1 MNNNHLIIM
10 AGGVGSRFWPMST
23 PEVPKQFIDVLGV
36 GKSLLQLTV
45 ERFSGVIPADHV
57 WVVTSKDYKELVK
70 AQVPGIR
77 DEQVLLEPCRRNT
90 APCIAYVT
98 CKIKK
103 KYPGANLVFSPADHL
118 VLDTGKFRE
127 VITRG
132 LEFTASSNAIVTLG
146 MEPDRPETGYGYIK
160 GEGNRNVAIRKV
172 QAFKEKPELA
182 VAKRSLA
189 DGGYYWNSGIF
200 LWNENT
206 VISEF
211 EQHAPDLAAKFSGLS
226 DVYFT
231 CREQEV
237 IDREFFDC
245 RNISIDYAIMEK
257 SANTYVYP
265 ASFGWSDL
273 GTWGSLYTLLD
284 KDREGNAVIGN
295 AVKLVDCKNCVVHT
309 PGERKVV
316 VQGLEGYIVAEHGDT
331 LLVCKKEMEQQIKE
345 WQI

>member
-1 MNNNHLIIM
+1 M
-10 AGGVGSRFWPMST
+10 
-23 PEVPKQFIDVLGV
+23 
-36 GKSLLQLTV
+36 
-45 ERFSGVIPADHV
+45 
-57 WVVTSKDYKELVK
+57 VTSKDYKELVK

-182 VAKRSLA
+182 VAKSYLA
-189 DGGYYWNSGIF
+189 EGGYYWNSGIF
-200 LWNENT
+200 IWNENT

-345 WQI
+345 WQ